1 MCKPN
6 KYIIVSYVYCFN
18 VVLINL
24 QMGGMIWYK
33 WWLGEED
40 GKGRT
45 MVKVVERCAEETL
58 EKTNNRTLYRK
69 LRKWTVPCEEERLS

>member
-1 MCKPN
+1 
-6 KYIIVSYVYCFN
+6 
-18 VVLINL
+18 
-24 QMGGMIWYK
+24 
-33 WWLGEED
+33 LGEED

-69 LRKWTVPCEEERLS
+69 LRK